1 MMDKLIRGNST
12 DGAIRVFT
20 AITTD
25 TINEA
30 HRIHNTSATASAA
43 LGRLLTAGAILG
55 GAQLKSET
63 DSLTLQINGDGPLGV
78 MTVVANAS
86 SEVRG
91 YVENPT
97 ADLPANS
104 RGKLDVSGVI
114 GKGFLSVIRDLDLK
128 EPYIGRTPLIS
139 GEIAED
145 LTYYYAKS
153 EQIPTAI
160 ALGVLVD
167 TDLSIKA
174 AGGYMIQ
181 LMPEATDEVADRL
194 TEIIENLPPVTD
206 MIVNGM
212 SAEDIAFAVTD
223 GFDMLLELNA
233 PAPQYKCNCS
243 RKRMERALISLGK
256 KEISDIIEE
265 QGEAEMT
272 CRFCDN
278 IYNFSKDELTKLMD
292 SAKGEVK

>member
-1 MMDKLIRGNST
+1 MHKLIRGNST

-265 QGEAEMT
+265 QGETEMT